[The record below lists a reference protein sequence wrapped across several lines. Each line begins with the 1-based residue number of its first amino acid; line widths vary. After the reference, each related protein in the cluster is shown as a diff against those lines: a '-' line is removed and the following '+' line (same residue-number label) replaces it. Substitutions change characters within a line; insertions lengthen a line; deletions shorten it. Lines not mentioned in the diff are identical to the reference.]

1 MDKSFS
7 FLKNKVIPLHNE
19 NTFLRPLA
27 ADKIPPEYVRWMG
40 DSEVIRF
47 TEQRFQIASEKSI
60 KDYVSQMNNS
70 DNNLFYGVFFGNKII
85 GTVKLG
91 EINKN
96 HKTANVSYLIGA
108 KEYWGRG
115 IASASISELV
125 KIAFL
130 DLDIVKVC
138 AGVYENN
145 IPSIKALEKNGFVLE
160 GRRESQVSF
169 EDMRISALFYG
180 KSKY

>member
-70 DNNLFYGVFFGNKII
+70 DNNLFYGVFFGNKI
-85 GTVKLG
+85 T
-91 EINKN
+91 NADWCR
-96 HKTANVSYLIGA
+96 HKYT
-108 KEYWGRG
+108 YWG
-115 IASASISELV
+115 
-125 KIAFL
+125 
-130 DLDIVKVC
+130 DLFIY
-138 AGVYENN
+138 GV
-145 IPSIKALEKNGFVLE
+145 I
-160 GRRESQVSF
+160 
-169 EDMRISALFYG
+169 
-180 KSKY
+180 